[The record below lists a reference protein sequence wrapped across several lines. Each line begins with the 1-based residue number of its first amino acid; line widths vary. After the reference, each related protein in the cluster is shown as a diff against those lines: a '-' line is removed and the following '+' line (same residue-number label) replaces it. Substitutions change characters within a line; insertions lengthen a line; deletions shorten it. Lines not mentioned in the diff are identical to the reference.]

1 MNAPEKKPQPRW
13 ERRKDARPDEIIAAA
28 LDLFVERG
36 FAATK
41 LDEVAT
47 RAGVSK
53 GTLYLYFANKE
64 ELFKAVVREGLVS
77 QLVEARLM
85 IGSCHGGSGDLL
97 ELVMHGW
104 WEKIGSTRISGI
116 PKLVLSEARNFPEI
130 ANFYVSEVVHPGQ
143 QVMADIIRRGIASGE
158 FRDVDADDAAR
169 LFMAPLL
176 MIALWRNSL
185 AHFASEQMDPLRLMR
200 THIDML
206 REGLAKRPAKSET
219 AAVRSTSKPKR

>member
-41 LDEVAT
+41 LDEVAM

-77 QLVEARLM
+77 PLVEARLM
-85 IGSCHGGSGDLL
+85 IDSYHGGSGDLL

-206 REGLAKRPAKSET
+206 REGLAKRPAKEET
-219 AAVRSTSKPKR
+219 SAVRSTSKPKR